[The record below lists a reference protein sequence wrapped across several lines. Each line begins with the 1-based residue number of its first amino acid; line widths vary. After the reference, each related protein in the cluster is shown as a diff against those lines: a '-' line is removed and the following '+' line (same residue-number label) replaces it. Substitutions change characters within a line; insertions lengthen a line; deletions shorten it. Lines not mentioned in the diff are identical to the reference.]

1 MKKSLIILTILS
13 LIAVASSCGT
23 NNDTNTS
30 DTPTNTQE
38 QYSTPVPTKN
48 TKIEKNID
56 AVAEF
61 LELENGSETLYSMI
75 GAIDGKEYN
84 DGNVELYQFDE
95 NDDAYKQMI
104 GENASLNVSAYNEGI
119 VLIFP
124 AGQTPDDEMIDKFN
138 GIEFK

>member
-1 MKKSLIILTILS
+1 MKKSLIILAMLS
-13 LIAVASSCGT
+13 LIAVVSSCGT
-23 NNDTNTS
+23 NTNTNTS
-30 DTPTNTQE
+30 DTTTATQT
-38 QYSTPVPTKN
+38 QYSTPAPTES
-48 TKIEKNID
+48 TKIEKNVD

-61 LELENGSETLYSMI
+61 LGLENGSETLYSMI

-95 NDDAYKQMI
+95 NDDAYKQII
-104 GENASLNVSAYNEGI
+104 GENSPMNVSAYNEGI

-124 AGQTPDDEMIDKFN
+124 AGQAPDDEMIDTFN